1 MLTFYGACGN
11 VIRMRIEAY
20 SGQSRG
26 ERGERQHP
34 NHVYVR
40 RRIGAAVAAVLG
52 LATFLGLY
60 KGAEAIVKTTPV
72 ATRRVHIPNV
82 TEEDIANG
90 TLPGQVTIDQVCKT
104 AQDLVNETDL
114 PPGVDSGE
122 KQDIVGTCT
131 SAAQEAIDNAGARG
145 YEIPGSDVVVK
156 INRGFFGNYS
166 VSADALN
173 TEQSLLKKHPR

>member
-1 MLTFYGACGN
+1 
-11 VIRMRIEAY
+11 MRIEAY

-26 ERGERQHP
+26 ERKHP
-34 NHVYVR
+34 NHVYVWR
-40 RRIGAAVAAVLG
+40 GIGAAALG
-52 LATFLGLY
+52 LMTLFGLGEGVKY
-60 KGAEAIVKTTPV
+60 IVQTTPV
-72 ATRRVHIPNV
+72 ATRSVHIPNV

-90 TLPGQVTIDQVCKT
+90 TLPGQVTIDRVCKT

-131 SAAQEAIDNAGARG
+131 HAAREAIDNAGARG
-145 YEIPGSDVVVK
+145 VKVPGSDVVVK
-156 INRGFFGNYS
+156 INRGFFGDYS